1 MNRKVLMLFLDGVGA
16 GRKDPVVNPFFN
28 SNYPAISALLQNTL
42 PHIRKRI
49 IKDGYLFYKNLNATL
64 GIGGLPQSGTG
75 QTALLCGIN
84 SAKIIGK
91 HFGPYPYSTLHDIIA
106 RRNIFIS
113 LRKSGKKVFYANAYP
128 PRYFEY
134 IQQNQFRRTTTTL
147 AWTLS
152 GFKLNDYKKLKSLKA
167 LSSDITGEKW
177 NTLGFPR
184 VNEISPQVAGQRLV
198 GFLKNYDFVF
208 YEYFY
213 TDHVGHHQSME
224 KAVEEIHKIDML
236 ISGIIS
242 KLDKERMTLLITSD
256 HGNIEDL
263 SVKTHTT
270 NPVPL
275 IVYGEMAKHINERI
289 KSITHITKEI
299 IKFLI

>member
-1 MNRKVLMLFLDGVGA
+1 MLFLDGVGA
-16 GRKDPVVNPFFN
+16 GRKDPSINPFFN
-28 SNYPAISALLQNTL
+28 SDYPALASIMQDSM
-42 PHIRKRI
+42 PHIRKRVYKLGSI
-49 IKDGYLFYKNLNATL
+49 FYKNLNATL
-64 GIGGLPQSGTG
+64 GVPGLPQSGTG
-75 QTALLCGIN
+75 QVALLCGIN

-91 HFGPYPYSTLHDIIA
+91 HFGPHPYSTLVDFITKK
-106 RRNIFIS
+106 NIFRRLKQS
-113 LRKSGKKVFYANAYP
+113 GRKAFYVNAYP

-134 IQQNQFRRTTTTL
+134 IRENKLKRTATTL

-152 GFKLNDYKKLKSLKA
+152 GNELNDYKKLKNRRA

-177 NTLGFPR
+177 NALGFPKIP
-184 VNEISPQVAGQRLV
+184 EISPEIAGRRLIN
-198 GFLKNYDFVF
+198 FLKYYDFVF

-213 TDHVGHHQSME
+213 TDHVGHQQSMH
-224 KAVEEIHKIDML
+224 KAVDELKKIDSL

-242 KLDKERMTLLITSD
+242 NFDLEKMTLLITSD

-275 IVYGEMAKHINERI
+275 IIYGEMAKSINERI
-289 KSITHITKEI
+289 ESIADIAPEI
-299 IKFLI
+299 LKFLG